1 MKIERLN
8 ENQIRCTLTRSDLAS
23 REMEITELA
32 YGTEKARN
40 LFHEMIEQAQQEL
53 GFEAE
58 DTPLI
63 VEAIPLSSESLM
75 LIITKVE
82 NPEELDTRFAKFAP
96 QPENALV
103 PALPPTPPATLEEA
117 SEEEAEVSDFFR
129 CFRFSDL
136 DSVSRAASILADMYC
151 GNNTLYKLPDAPGYC
166 LYVTKSGHTP
176 SEFNRVCNILS
187 EYSSRIPSIYA
198 TDAYMAEHYEVVVA
212 DRAIQVMAQ
221 L

>member
-8 ENQIRCTLTRSDLAS
+8 ENQIRCTLTRGDLAS
-23 REMEITELA
+23 REIELTELA

-40 LFHEMIEQAQQEL
+40 LFHEMIEQAQQEF

-63 VEAIPLSSESLM
+63 VEAIPLSSESLV

-96 QPENALV
+96 PPENTLL
-103 PALPPTPPATLEEA
+103 PAISPAPPATLEEA
-117 SEEEAEVSDFFR
+117 GEEEAEVSDFFR
-129 CFRFSDL
+129 CFFFPDL
-136 DSVSRAASILADMYC
+136 DSVSRTAMILEDMYC
-151 GNNTLYKLPDAPGYC
+151 GSNTLYKLPDASGYC
-166 LYVTKSGHTP
+166 LCVTKSGHTP

-187 EYSSRIPSIYA
+187 EYSRRIPSIYA
-198 TDAYMAEHYEVVVA
+198 TDAYMSEHYEAVVE
-212 DRAIQVMAQ
+212 DRAIQVMARI
-221 L
+221 